1 MMATKQIMPKV
12 ELHLHLDGAMRPAS
26 LLDIARKR
34 GLSISTPDEVAVRK
48 LVTVEKIGDWERI
61 LGSFS
66 FFMPII
72 AGDKDA
78 LERIAYELCEDKA
91 KEGVVYFEARFS
103 PHFLADKD
111 VPLVWGQKPGQCGA
125 KEVVAAVSTGLRRGC
140 EKFGI
145 KARLILCCIRDK
157 PEWSMDCVRIAQE
170 FQDKLVAGIDLA
182 ANEAVPMDQRHIAAY
197 QEAYKC
203 GIHRTAHAGE
213 LGPPENVREAI
224 EQMKVE
230 RIGHGYAA
238 VKDEQ
243 IYKLVQSSGVHIE
256 VCPTSGKMTG
266 SIDADFTKHPA
277 VRFNKDD
284 LNFSLSTDDPLLFNN
299 IIDDELNIGRQFFG
313 MSEEDIHKTM
323 LNAAKS
329 SFLPQHDK
337 QELLKDLQK
346 FQM

>member
-1 MMATKQIMPKV
+1 MATKQIMPKV
-12 ELHLHLDGAMRPAS
+12 ELHLHLDGAVRPAS

-34 GLSISTPDEVAVRK
+34 GLSILTPDEEALRK
-48 LVTVEKIGDWERI
+48 LVTVDKIGDWERI

-111 VPLVWGQKPGQCGA
+111 NC
-125 KEVVAAVSTGLRRGC
+125 
-140 EKFGI
+140 
-145 KARLILCCIRDK
+145 
-157 PEWSMDCVRIAQE
+157 EWSMDCVRLAQE

-213 LGPPENVREAI
+213 FGPPENIREAI

-266 SIDADFTKHPA
+266 SIDPDFTKHPA

-299 IIDDELNIGRQFFG
+299 TMDDELNIGRRFFG

-346 FQM
+346 FQI